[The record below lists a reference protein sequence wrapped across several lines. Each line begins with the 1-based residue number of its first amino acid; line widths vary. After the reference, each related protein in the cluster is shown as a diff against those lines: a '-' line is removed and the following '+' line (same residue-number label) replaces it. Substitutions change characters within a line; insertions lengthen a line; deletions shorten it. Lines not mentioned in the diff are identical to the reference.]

1 MKFNQ
6 ILFGLLVVFIFSS
19 CATSKLAEEGNAA
32 YQTGDY
38 IAALNAW
45 EQVISDKESR
55 GQTADTSIYFK
66 AGKAAME
73 LGNTAK
79 ARTYFEKAEDMQ
91 YEDPAMYA
99 SLAHIYKGIDNLSL
113 EIEALENYHEKFPNG
128 KVADTI
134 NVRLFQTYVESENWQ
149 KAVNLWPEIEE
160 KAASDADLLTG
171 YLIVNEQLENDNK
184 CDQLAQQI
192 LKLDPDNIEALE
204 WQAYKFYWK
213 AENLYVSQMKAYQK
227 NRTNRQYKKLL
238 KAWDKIWPDF
248 RKARSYF
255 LKLYKL
261 DPKPKYAKYLA
272 GIYTRMKK
280 EQKAAYWERRAN

>member
-1 MKFNQ
+1 MKINQ
-6 ILFGLLVVFIFSS
+6 ILIGLLAILVFSS
-19 CATSKLAEEGNAA
+19 CATSKLAEEGSAA
-32 YQTGDY
+32 YQSGDY
-38 IAALNAW
+38 VAALSAW
-45 EQVISDKESR
+45 EQVISDKESK

-66 AGKAAME
+66 AGMAAME

-79 ARTYFEKAEDMQ
+79 ARAYLEKAEDMQ
-91 YEDPAMYA
+91 YESPAMYA

-128 KVADTI
+128 EVADTI
-134 NVRLFQTYVESENWQ
+134 NVRLFETYVESENWQ
-149 KAVNLWPEIEE
+149 KAVDLWPGIEDE
-160 KAASDADLLTG
+160 AASDVGLLSR
-171 YLIVNEQLENDNK
+171 YLDVNEELENDAK

-192 LKLDPDNIEALE
+192 IKLDSDNINALE
-204 WQAYKFYWK
+204 WQASKYYWK
-213 AENLYVSQMKAYQK
+213 AEKLYVSQMKAYQK

-272 GIYTRMKK
+272 GIYTRMDKK
-280 EQKAAYWERRAN
+280 QKAAYWKRRAN